1 MSSSVIS
8 SISSIGKLAS
18 TTTTA
23 VISFDMEAMGRTT
36 FSFLA
41 NRTVD
46 VSRSCTYAVLERSAA
61 ASARTD
67 EAAGGMAADAANAA
81 RCPRPGL
88 LGLPFLP
95 AAAPFLGGVP
105 LAATCLPPLGGAFLA
120 VDEDLGGAFL
130 ALGAALAAAC
140 LPDEL
145 LPDAAFGAGAFLACC
160 ALQAADLAL
169 VLQGSEFFAASAA
182 GGRSAHIASAM
193 GATAFAIARFQENA
207 MVEQAY
213 QSVKKCFASRRIVG
227 SGKVQMN

>member
-1 MSSSVIS
+1 M
-8 SISSIGKLAS
+8 
-18 TTTTA
+18 
-23 VISFDMEAMGRTT
+23 
-36 FSFLA
+36 
-41 NRTVD
+41 
-46 VSRSCTYAVLERSAA
+46 
-61 ASARTD
+61 D
-67 EAAGGMAADAANAA
+67 ED
-81 RCPRPGL
+81 
-88 LGLPFLP
+88 
-95 AAAPFLGGVP
+95 
-105 LAATCLPPLGGAFLA
+105 LGGAFLA

-145 LPDAAFGAGAFLACC
+145 LPEAAFGAGAFLACC